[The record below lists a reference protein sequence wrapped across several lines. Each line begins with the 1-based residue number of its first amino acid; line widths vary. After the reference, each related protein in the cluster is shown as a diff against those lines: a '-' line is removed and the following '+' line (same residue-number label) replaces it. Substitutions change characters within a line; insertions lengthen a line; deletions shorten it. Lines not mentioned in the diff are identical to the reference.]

1 MLKMIHF
8 TLNQQF
14 RTWPVAIGWEGD
26 TLMLSCKQTLYRI
39 PRKVVEQSDRF
50 CWLIPADHAIYNNV
64 EGTFGFVSYRAM
76 RQMELNGSFV
86 YDAITW
92 RKIGMNNGIYHV
104 RADIDGTEMWI
115 RWIGTEQGGRQG
127 VPLVVKMQK
136 NPLGI
141 DWEVSVR

>member
-1 MLKMIHF
+1 
-8 TLNQQF
+8 
-14 RTWPVAIGWEGD
+14 
-26 TLMLSCKQTLYRI
+26 
-39 PRKVVEQSDRF
+39 
-50 CWLIPADHAIYNNV
+50 
-64 EGTFGFVSYRAM
+64 
-76 RQMELNGSFV
+76 
-86 YDAITW
+86 
-92 RKIGMNNGIYHV
+92 MNNGIYHV